1 LIGLNYAATGGTR
14 FEAVQRGNDALVH
27 RVILILVRK
36 IILPVLI
43 KVERQ
48 TPIIISRTVVIIV
61 KPMHCFTIKG
71 ASFAR

>member
-1 LIGLNYAATGGTR
+1 MATGGTQ

-36 IILPVLI
+36 MTSPVLSNA
-43 KVERQ
+43 ERL
-48 TPIIISRTVVIIV
+48 
-61 KPMHCFTIKG
+61 KPKFCFTIKG